1 MQARQHNVEVI
12 FRVLNKERKML
23 NRILYLVKYFWN
35 KYEIKIFLNK
45 QKSEQ
50 IMSVADMHSKIN

>member
-1 MQARQHNVEVI
+1 MQAKQHNVEVI

-35 KYEIKIFLNK
+35 KYEIKIFLN
-45 QKSEQ
+45 E
-50 IMSVADMHSKIN
+50 